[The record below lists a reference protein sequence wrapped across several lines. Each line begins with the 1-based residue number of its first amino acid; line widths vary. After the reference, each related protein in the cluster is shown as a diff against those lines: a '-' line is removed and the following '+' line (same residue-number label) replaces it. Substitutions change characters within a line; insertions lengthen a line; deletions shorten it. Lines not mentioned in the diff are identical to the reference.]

1 MNDDDRLQQ
10 MEDNFNNRDSIYQ
23 ALGLQQ
29 DTMRTI
35 AKTLHKDEYQT
46 ALDYYL
52 NEGYPQELAEELA
65 TQNITSNENDEV

>member
-1 MNDDDRLQQ
+1 MNDKDRLQQ
-10 MEDNFNNRDSIYQ
+10 IEDNFNNRDSIYE

-35 AKTLHKDEYQT
+35 AKTVQKDEYQK